1 MSSLKTNKI
10 SKNTGSAVIIG
21 DGGSD
26 TLSVNSTPTFI
37 KSTTFSSDATFS
49 SNIIGNTIKGVG
61 ANTVNYTTPLTV
73 GGETLG
79 GKRNLIINGA
89 MQVNQRAAT
98 SGVTSGYFV
107 DRFRLS
113 GCSAS
118 AVITSNTPTQ
128 FPTAITVS
136 ATSGNPI
143 VSQRIESKYITH
155 LSGKTVT
162 ASFYAKN
169 VSNATTLYC
178 SLSYAGS
185 TDNFGSSTTITEHN
199 LGSLTGDWVR
209 YTASWTVPAAGLTG
223 IALNILCAGSST
235 FTMGVAGVQLE
246 VGTVATEFEH
256 RSFADELPL
265 CQRYYLK
272 TNPEDDTRTSGMAGV
287 MYTTTQ
293 AVMTM
298 LFPVEMHK
306 APTVTIGGSNN
317 SYWIAGVN
325 GTASG
330 TVVSTQYKKNMAWWE
345 LGSVSTCPSNGYQIT
360 YSGQISFDSEI

>member
-1 MSSLKTNKI
+1 
-10 SKNTGSAVIIG
+10 
-21 DGGSD
+21 
-26 TLSVNSTPTFI
+26 
-37 KSTTFSSDATFS
+37 
-49 SNIIGNTIKGVG
+49 
-61 ANTVNYTTPLTV
+61 
-73 GGETLG
+73 
-79 GKRNLIINGA
+79 

-107 DRFRLS
+107 DRFTLS

-118 AVITSNTPTQ
+118 AVITSDIPTQ

-143 VSQRIESKYITH
+143 VTQRIESKNIKH
-155 LSGKTVT
+155 VSGKTVT

-223 IALNILCAGSST
+223 LALNILCAGSST

-246 VGTVATEFEH
+246 VGTVATPFEH
-256 RSFADELPL
+256 RSFGEESDL
-265 CQRYYLK
+265 CKRYFEVGSFSMRVSGSIIRAGQSYTVEK
-272 TNPEDDTRTSGMAGV
+272 RASATVNVYYDSNKAAAGTINVSNSTNSGWA
-287 MYTTTQ
+287 
-293 AVMTM
+293 
-298 LFPVEMHK
+298 E
-306 APTVTIGGSNN
+306 GGSTN
-317 SYWIAGVN
+317 YWNMEKNTGSD
-325 GTASG
+325 TD
-330 TVVSTQYKKNMAWWE
+330 STDY
-345 LGSVSTCPSNGYQIT
+345 NGYWT
-360 YSGQISFDSEI
+360 AEAEI